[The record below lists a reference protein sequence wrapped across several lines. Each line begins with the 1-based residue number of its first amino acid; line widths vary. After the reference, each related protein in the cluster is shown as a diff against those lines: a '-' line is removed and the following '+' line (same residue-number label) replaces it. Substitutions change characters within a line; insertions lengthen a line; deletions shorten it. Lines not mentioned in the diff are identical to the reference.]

1 MPKQDIT
8 CDNCGSMF
16 VLTFDESEVSY
27 SAAHCPFCGD
37 FFDTKS
43 DELNFND
50 NDYEYDNDVEEVDLE
65 DEDY

>member
-27 SAAHCPFCGD
+27 AAAHCPFCGD

-50 NDYEYDNDVEEVDLE
+50 AETSFYEDVEDTEIE

>member
-8 CDNCGSMF
+8 CDNCGSMY
-16 VLTFDESEVSY
+16 VLSYDESEVSY

-43 DELNFND
+43 DELDFND
-50 NDYEYDNDVEEVDLE
+50 DGYDYDTVDEEVDLE